1 MDPILL
7 NTKVIKAVKEA
18 LPTNANIADVL
29 SDILPISREG
39 VYRRIRGE
47 VVFSFH
53 EIYSIAQKLGLSV
66 DYMIK
71 SSSNESAIFELI
83 QQPFQGSEEEIYK
96 TPNKFEQIMGL
107 IMDDTSSKFELSH
120 NLFPQVPSHMFYH
133 LSKYNSFK
141 WIYKNENKKLKPV
154 PYKEV
159 DYPEHIFQLHKKNN
173 IATMGIR
180 QTSYIWDYTIV
191 EMMVR
196 EIRYFA
202 EIKLLDKEDVTILKN
217 ELHKFLSYVENLT
230 FKGVFSTGN
239 KINIYISGVNS
250 DASYSYI
257 ETSKYRIC
265 MIGLFDFQYIIS
277 TDDVAYNMVKG
288 KIQSLKMAS
297 TLITETNENYRLSFF
312 RTQRELVNAL

>member
-1 MDPILL
+1 MNPILL
-7 NTKVIKAVKEA
+7 NTKVIKAVKEI
-18 LPTNANIADVL
+18 LPDETNIADVL
-29 SDILPISREG
+29 SGILPISREG
-39 VYRRIRGE
+39 IYRRIRGE
-47 VVFSFH
+47 VVFSFY

-71 SSSNESAIFELI
+71 SSTNENAIFELI
-83 QQPFQGSEEEIYK
+83 QQPFQGSEEVISK
-96 TPNKFEQIMGL
+96 APNKFEQILGL
-107 IMDDTSSKFELSH
+107 ILNDPSSKFELSH

-141 WIYKNENKKLKPV
+141 WVYKNEIKKLKSV
-154 PYKEV
+154 PYKDI

-173 IATMGIR
+173 MATMGIR
-180 QTSYIWDYTIV
+180 ETSYIWDYTII

-202 EIKLLDKEDVTILKN
+202 DIKLLDKEDVAILKD
-217 ELHKFLSYVENLT
+217 ELYKFLLYVENLT
-230 FKGVFSTGN
+230 FKGVFPTGN

-257 ETSKYRIC
+257 ETSKYRIS

-297 TLITETNENYRLSFF
+297 TLITESNENYRLSFF
-312 RTQRELVNAL
+312 RTQRGLIDTL